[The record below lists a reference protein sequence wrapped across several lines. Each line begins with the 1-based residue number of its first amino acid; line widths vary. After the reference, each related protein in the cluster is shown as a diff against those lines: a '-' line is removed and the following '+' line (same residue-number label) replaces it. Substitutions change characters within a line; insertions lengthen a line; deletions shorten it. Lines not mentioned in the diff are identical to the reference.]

1 MKEAPLI
8 SSTKSL
14 ALCTEWT
21 IVVGRHRFDFL
32 SPFLSSPHPVLI
44 VLPHFSHGQP
54 GSHAIST
61 YLCFQVGEDRFCASM
76 EPFYLTQALNM
87 LFLTSSFRIFFG
99 RCTLISLLSL
109 GETEAQ
115 TLMS

>member
-1 MKEAPLI
+1 MKEATLT
-8 SSTKSL
+8 SSTMSL
-14 ALCTEWT
+14 ALRTEWT

-44 VLPHFSHGQP
+44 VFPHFSHGQP
-54 GSHAIST
+54 GNHAIST

-99 RCTLISLLSL
+99 GCTLISLLSL